1 MPENNL
7 GFQSFANELKR
18 ITDKYEQR
26 PKLCNGNVHAAKFQ
40 LYRGG
45 ETGLEFYVDTSHCR
59 FTSTPVYLTSLTG
72 NGAHWH
78 VVGISS
84 LYEMTATGFKIYLG
98 YMNSTISK
106 QTMLE
111 MSIDNKWTFEWIGI
125 EMK

>member
-84 LYEMTATGFKIYLG
+84 LYEMTATGFKIYFG
-98 YMNSTISK
+98 HINSQVSK
-106 QTMLE
+106 QEMLK

-125 EMK
+125 EMR